1 MNRITNLAD
10 GPYAMWV
17 RTLLEA
23 RVASLRRHLGQRDMG
38 ASAIELAV
46 ITAIVGAVAVAL
58 ALVIQHVVNNQSNKI
73 KSLNGG

>member
-1 MNRITNLAD
+1 MNRVTGFMD
-10 GPYAMWV
+10 GPYALYV

-23 RVASLRRHLGQRDMG
+23 RVDNLRKHLSQRDMG

-58 ALVIQHVVNNQSNKI
+58 ALVIQAVVNNQSTKI
-73 KSLNGG
+73 QNLNP

>member
-1 MNRITNLAD
+1 MNKITGFAD
-10 GPYAMWV
+10 GPYVMYV

-23 RVASLRRHLGQRDMG
+23 RVASLRRHLRQRDMG

-58 ALVIQHVVNNQSNKI
+58 ALVIKTVVNNQSNKI
-73 KSLNGG
+73 KNLNGG